1 MNKDSFYSHINIHDY
16 MRENTPHQMREPAD
30 FYRHVSEISSNGRIT
45 PKTKA
50 QQFAEKSEHLNQKEL
65 TRLEAEAL
73 YWKLL
78 APLNYKMLEGKY
90 ILVCPIC
97 DKDLGLSQDRMVY
110 RRHFELEA
118 LYGKKTQKTHIAEC
132 EVIAEA

>member
-1 MNKDSFYSHINIHDY
+1 MYGKDHYEASKYPKEKIGYPDSSQHRNPEQFYSH
-16 MRENTPHQMREPAD
+16 
-30 FYRHVSEISSNGRIT
+30 VSSKKEYQKSQYE
-45 PKTKA
+45 KA
-50 QQFAEKSEHLNQKEL
+50 PEV